1 MSRKKKLIQK
11 LLSNPKD
18 FTWDELIRLLA
29 MFGYQ
34 EQKTG
39 KTGGSRRKFINN
51 VGKMTSLHK
60 PHPGNIVKEYL
71 VKDLIIYLSINE
83 HLNDE

>member
-1 MSRKKKLIQK
+1 MSRQKKLIQK

-18 FTWDELIRLLA
+18 FTWDELTRLLA
-29 MFGYQ
+29 LFRYR

-39 KTGGSRRKFINN
+39 KTGGSRRKFFNN
-51 VGKMTSLHK
+51 EGKMISLHK
-60 PHPGNIVKEYL
+60 RHPGNIVKEYL

>member
-1 MSRKKKLIQK
+1 MI
-11 LLSNPKD
+11 
-18 FTWDELIRLLA
+18 
-29 MFGYQ
+29 
-34 EQKTG
+34 
-39 KTGGSRRKFINN
+39 
-51 VGKMTSLHK
+51 SLHK

>member
-1 MSRKKKLIQK
+1 
-11 LLSNPKD
+11 
-18 FTWDELIRLLA
+18 

-39 KTGGSRRKFINN
+39 KTSGSRRKFINN
-51 VGKMTSLHK
+51 EGKMISLHK

-71 VKDLIIYLSINE
+71 VKDLII
-83 HLNDE
+83 